1 MFFMSSLISWEHQR
15 AFLAVLEE
23 GSLSAAARKLGVSQ
37 PTIRGWIAGLE
48 EALDTKLFTRSV
60 SGLTPTESARALAEP
75 ARAMS
80 LASEVF
86 LRTATAPPGAIAGA
100 VRVSVSETMGIEV
113 IPAMLATL
121 RMKHPGITVELAVTN
136 KPADLLGQE
145 VDIAVRNFPP
155 QQDALVAKKVGSIP
169 LGYFA
174 SIDYLDRRG
183 WPRTMNELAEHD
195 IIGPDRHS
203 ADLKLGAT
211 VIPELGAMRY
221 ALRTDCHPARI
232 AAARAGLGIT
242 VVQVPIGRRD
252 PGLRRVLPDANVA
265 KLDTWIVT
273 HEDLRAVAKVRAV
286 FDHLAVA
293 FADFLGEE
301 HEPAAPSYAGRG

>member
-1 MFFMSSLISWEHQR
+1 MSSLISWEHQR

-23 GSLSAAARKLGVSQ
+23 GSLSAAARRLGVSQ
-37 PTIRGWIAGLE
+37 PTIRGRIDGLE
-48 EALDTKLFTRSV
+48 VMLDTKLFTRSA
-60 SGLTPTESARALAEP
+60 SGLTATENAKALAEP

-80 LASEVF
+80 LAAEVF
-86 LRTATAPPGAIAGA
+86 LRTATAQVGEIAGA

-121 RMKHPGITVELAVTN
+121 RMKHPRITVELAVTN

-155 QQDALVAKKVGSIP
+155 SQDALVARKVGAIP

-174 SIDYLDRRG
+174 SADYLDRRG
-183 WPRTMNELAEHD
+183 WPQTISELAQHE

-203 ADLKLGAT
+203 AYVKLGST
-211 VIPELGAMRY
+211 VVPDLDAARY
-221 ALRTDCHPARI
+221 ALRTDSHPARI

-242 VVQVPIGRRD
+242 VAQVPIGLRD
-252 PGLRRVLPDANVA
+252 SRLRRVLPEITVM
-265 KLDTWIVT
+265 KLDVWIVT
-273 HEDLRAVAKVRAV
+273 HEDLGKVAKIRAV
-286 FDHLAVA
+286 FDHLVA
-293 FADFLGEE
+293 AYTEFLDSDG
-301 HEPAAPSYAGRG
+301 